1 MRFELGV
8 NLDLTG
14 RFRPVEEEIGRV
26 VEMGFDVIYCDGGVC
41 NMPEEDFLAVKKALD
56 AAGARVWSVHS
67 TAMAPPIGEPA
78 ERIMGRHREIIERA
92 AALGAR
98 CLTHHPGWWWG
109 MGDELTD
116 VEYMKARYRE
126 LPDGYAWDVHIET
139 LRSIADEAARYGI
152 EPTIEN
158 LGEFAGWFIPDLD
171 ALIAMADEAG
181 VGICYDVGHDYVLG
195 GDPAVAVMKIGWRL
209 KETHF
214 NDSFGRIG
222 DGVDA
227 NDVHCP
233 AGIGLVDWP
242 RVIVALEKIGYDRP
256 VVFEQGGPGRAGLDR
271 LALSRITL
279 TNWRIFEEL
288 LEKHPPLRDH
298 AEKNLSG

>member
-1 MRFELGV
+1 MKFELGV

-14 RFRPVEEEIGRV
+14 RFYPVEEEIGRV
-26 VEMGFDVIYCDGGVC
+26 VEMGFAVIYCDGGVC
-41 NMPEEDFLAVKKALD
+41 NMPEDDFRAVRKALE

-78 ERIMGRHREIIERA
+78 ERILGRHREILERA

-109 MGDELTD
+109 MGDELMD
-116 VEYMKARYRE
+116 VEYMKTRYRE
-126 LPDGYAWDVHIET
+126 LPDGYAWDVHVET
-139 LRSIADEAARYGI
+139 LRSLADEGKRYGI

-158 LGEFAGWFIPDLD
+158 LGAFASHLIPDLD
-171 ALIAMADEAG
+171 TLIAMADESG
-181 VGICYDVGHDYVLG
+181 VGICYDLGHGYVAG
-195 GDPAVAVMKIGWRL
+195 YDPAAALTKIGRRL

-222 DGVDA
+222 DDIAV

-233 AGIGLVDWP
+233 AGIGLVNWP
-242 RVIVALEKIGYDRP
+242 RVIVTLERIGYDRP
-256 VVFEQGGPGRAGLDR
+256 VVFEQGGPASAGLDR
-271 LALSRITL
+271 LALSQVTS
-279 TNWRIFEEL
+279 TNWRLFEEL
-288 LEKHPPLRDH
+288 LEKHPPLREYI
-298 AEKNLSG
+298 EKTLA